1 MNGKTKKKMNDSFEN
16 LTNIL
21 KKNNIENPDQIDEN
35 IMNEI
40 MNSISKQDLEL
51 IINKIKDNSQLN
63 ELLNT
68 IKNKNKLI

>member
-1 MNGKTKKKMNDSFEN
+1 
-16 LTNIL
+16 
-21 KKNNIENPDQIDEN
+21 
-35 IMNEI
+35 

-68 IKNKNKLI
+68 IKNKIN